1 MASGEYSK
9 VDRTMMKIKDI
20 LLLVSAV
27 GGIILYT
34 SGVLMLPKSVEANA
48 SDIVLLQSCQQ
59 TMEGRIIRVEKDVQ
73 YIREQTDKISGKLG
87 VI

>member
-1 MASGEYSK
+1 MAAEYSK
-9 VDRTMMKIKDI
+9 VDRAMMKTKDI

-27 GGIILYT
+27 GGILLYV

-48 SDIVLLQSCQQ
+48 SDIAALQQCQSV
-59 TMEGRIIRVEKDVQ
+59 MERKMVSVEKDVQ